1 MREIKK
7 EAIFRLGLCEV
18 NPSDNS
24 LNFFDAALTDEP
36 SNKVSIQPK
45 FIEVLSYL
53 ARQYPKVVTREELID
68 NIWEGNSY
76 VGSKALTNAIWHL
89 RKQLNQG
96 SVQSSDSEQVIETV
110 RKMGYRLL
118 LEPQFSDADLVDE
131 PDLFLQAQ
139 LKISRLTQF
148 NQSLAFAGGLVLAL
162 IAISWGYHLY
172 QDSIRYVPT
181 VKQNLTSAAGSE
193 LYPAVSPD
201 GRWLVYGSRGNNKY
215 ASLYL
220 KDLQNPT
227 ETPKRLTSTKT
238 AEIRAVWS
246 ATGSALYYGSE
257 HRSEDKCYLTQL
269 DLDSNEA
276 RKLGDCYTYSSAI
289 DIAPDG
295 GRLVYIWDGGEGFG
309 SGLYELSLLTQG
321 EEPKRLSCTENC
333 SYRDRDVAFSPDGS
347 WLAVARRFGNI
358 SEDIFILHTQTGEE
372 QRLTYGLEDIRGL
385 SWHQDS
391 ERLIF
396 STENSGVRNGYIV
409 GIDNKQI
416 LPLDVEGMSYP
427 RSIPHSD
434 ELVYSN
440 YMRDYQ
446 VASFALEQS
455 IPTAT
460 FPLLQVEYSYRNPDY
475 SSVTKRIVY
484 VSNETGFN
492 EIWSSDATGQQRRQ
506 HTDLKRRVAYPS
518 WSHDGTKVAFLA
530 PDDKNE
536 GNKIHVLDMN
546 TSNISILATP
556 YLDHNRPSWGWNDD
570 MVLASSKDGITEFY
584 LDNRLPQVISP
595 IDMRLGKMIA
605 EDKLVFTQ
613 LGKNG
618 LWMLSLT
625 NPGELN
631 ELISAN
637 HFGEGY
643 NWVATDKGVYFR
655 KSRSGFQL
663 INFWRFNTGLIT
675 PILKLPSGSIPRSG
689 AMTYISSNNSLLMT
703 LSQNYKRDVIK
714 LQHKLLY

>member
-1 MREIKK
+1 MLDIRK
-7 EAIFRLGLCEV
+7 EALFKLGQCEV

-24 LNFFDAALTDEP
+24 LNFYDTDADNG
-36 SNKVSIQPK
+36 SCQKVSIQPK

-89 RKQLNQG
+89 RKQLNQRT
-96 SVQSSDSEQVIETV
+96 DAEQAIETV

-118 LEPQFSDADLVDE
+118 VEPEFNDADLVDE
-131 PDLFLQAQ
+131 PDLFQQAQ
-139 LKISRLTQF
+139 LKIKHLTRFNRRLT
-148 NQSLAFAGGLVLAL
+148 LAGGLFIGVISVAL
-162 IAISWGYHLY
+162 GYHLY

-181 VKQNLTSAAGSE
+181 TKQNLTTEAGSE

-201 GRWLVYGSRGNNKY
+201 GRWLVYGSRGSNKY

-220 KDLQNPT
+220 KDLQNPA

-238 AEIRAVWS
+238 AELRAVWS
-246 ATGSALYYGSE
+246 PDGSALYYGSE
-257 HRSEDKCYLTQL
+257 HRSEDKCYLTKL
-269 DLDSNEA
+269 NLDSNEA
-276 RKLGDCYTYSSAI
+276 LKLGECYTYSSAI
-289 DIAPDG
+289 DIAPDAS
-295 GRLVYIWDGGEGFG
+295 RLVYIWDGAEGFG
-309 SGLYELSLLTQG
+309 SGLYELSLTIEG
-321 EEPKRLSCTENC
+321 EKPKRLSCTENC
-333 SYRDRDVAFSPDGS
+333 SYRDRDIAFSPNGS

-358 SEDIFILHTQTGEE
+358 SEDIFIRHTETQEE
-372 QRLTYGLEDIRGL
+372 QRLTFGLEDIRGL

-409 GIDNKQI
+409 GIDDKQI
-416 LPLDVEGMSYP
+416 QPLEVEGMSYP
-427 RSIPHSD
+427 RSIPNSD

-440 YMRDYQ
+440 YIRDYH

-475 SSVTKRIVY
+475 SSITQRIVY

-492 EIWSSDATGQQRRQ
+492 EIWSSDTDGSQRRQ

-536 GNKIHVLDMN
+536 GNKIHVLDMK

-556 YLDHNRPSWGWNDD
+556 YLDHNRPSWGWNDE

-584 LDNRLPQVISP
+584 LDNRLPKVISP

-605 EDKLVFTQ
+605 EDKLVFTL

-618 LWMLSLT
+618 LWLLSLAS
-625 NPGELN
+625 PEQPS

-655 KSRSGFQL
+655 TSRSGYQL

-689 AMTYISSNNSLLMT
+689 AMTYMGSNNSLLMT
-703 LSQNYKRDVIK
+703 LSRNYKRDVIK

>member
-1 MREIKK
+1 MMEIRK
-7 EAIFRLGLCEV
+7 EAVFKLGQCEV

-24 LNFFDAALTDEP
+24 LCFFNSGVDGVSSE
-36 SNKVSIQPK
+36 KVSIQPK

-53 ARQYPKVVTREELID
+53 ARQYPEVVTREELID

-89 RKQLNQG
+89 RKHLNQEVG
-96 SVQSSDSEQVIETV
+96 GDNAIETV

-118 LEPQFSDADLVDE
+118 IEPCFNQSDLVDDL
-131 PDLFLQAQ
+131 DLFEQSQ
-139 LKISRLTQF
+139 LKIAQLT
-148 NQSLAFAGGLVLAL
+148 SLNRRIAAVGALAL
-162 IAISWGYHLY
+162 LFMFSAWTYHLY

-181 VKQNLTSAAGSE
+181 LKQSLTTAAGSE
-193 LYPAVSPD
+193 LYPIVSPD
-201 GRWLVYGSRGNNKY
+201 GRWLVYGSRSNNRY
-215 ASLYL
+215 SSLYL
-220 KDLQNPT
+220 KDLTKPT

-246 ATGSALYYGSE
+246 PDGEALYFGSE
-257 HRSEDKCYLTQL
+257 HRSEGKCYLTKL
-269 DLDSNEA
+269 NLDSNEA
-276 RKLGDCYTYSSAI
+276 LKLGECYTYSSAL
-289 DIAPDG
+289 DIAPDSS
-295 GRLVYIWDGGEGFG
+295 RLVYIWDAGEGYG
-309 SGLYELSLLTQG
+309 SGLYELSLT
-321 EEPKRLSCTENC
+321 EEALPKRLSCAEHC
-333 SYRDRDVAFSPDGS
+333 SYRDRDLAFSPDGR
-347 WLAVARRFGNI
+347 WLAIARRFGNI
-358 SEDIFILHTQTGEE
+358 SEDIFILNTKTAEE
-372 QRLTYGLEDIRGL
+372 RRLTFGLEDIRGL
-385 SWHQDS
+385 SWHQDN

-396 STENSGVRNGYIV
+396 STENSGVRNGFIV
-409 GIDNKQI
+409 GINDKHI

-427 RSIPHSD
+427 RSIPNTD

-460 FPLLQVEYSYRNPDY
+460 FPLLQVDYSYRNPDY
-475 SSVTKRIVY
+475 SAITQRIVY

-492 EIWSSDATGQQRRQ
+492 EIWTSDINGENRRQ

-518 WSHDGTKVAFLA
+518 WSHDGTKIAFLA

-536 GNKIHVLDMN
+536 GNKIHVLDLS

-556 YLDHNRPSWGWNDD
+556 YLDHNRPSWGWNDE
-570 MVLASSKDGITEFY
+570 MVLSRSKDGITEFY
-584 LDNRLPQVISP
+584 LDNRLPKVINSMN
-595 IDMRLGKMIA
+595 MRLGKMIS
-605 EDKLVFTQ
+605 EDKLVFTR
-613 LGKNG
+613 LDRAG
-618 LWMLSLT
+618 LWVVALSEPDNVT
-625 NPGELN
+625 EV
-631 ELISAN
+631 ISEH

-643 NWVATDKGVYFR
+643 NWVATDKGIYFR
-655 KSRSGFQL
+655 NTRRGFQL

-689 AMTYISSNNSLLMT
+689 AMTYIANNNSLLMT

-714 LQHKLLY
+714 LQHRLLH

>member
-1 MREIKK
+1 MVEIRK
-7 EAIFRLGLCEV
+7 EAVFKLGRCEV

-24 LNFFDAALTDEP
+24 LNFYDASSD
-36 SNKVSIQPK
+36 SNSIKKVSIQPK

-89 RKQLNQG
+89 RKQLNRDAGGEQG
-96 SVQSSDSEQVIETV
+96 IETV

-118 LEPQFSDADLVDE
+118 LEPEFNDADLVE
-131 PDLFLQAQ
+131 KPDLFQQAQ
-139 LKISRLTQF
+139 STITRLTLV
-148 NQSLAFAGGLVLAL
+148 NRRLLLAASLCLAL
-162 IAISWGYHLY
+162 IAVAWGYHLY

-181 VKQNLTSAAGSE
+181 VKLNLTTAAGSE

-201 GRWLVYGSRGNNKY
+201 GRWLVYGSRGSNRY

-227 ETPKRLTSTKT
+227 ESPKRLTSTKS

-246 ATGSALYYGSE
+246 PDGSALYYGSE
-257 HRSEDKCYLTQL
+257 HRSEDKCYLTKL
-269 DLDSNEA
+269 NLDSNEA
-276 RKLGDCYTYSSAI
+276 LKLGECYTYSSAI
-289 DIAPDG
+289 DVAPDAS
-295 GRLVYIWDGGEGFG
+295 RLVYIWDAGEGFG
-309 SGLYELSLLTQG
+309 SGLYELALNRDDSI
-321 EEPKRLSCTENC
+321 PKRLSCKENC
-333 SYRDRDVAFSPDGS
+333 SYRDRDAAFSPDGS

-358 SEDIFILHTQTGEE
+358 SEDIFLLHTETGEE
-372 QRLTYGLEDIRGL
+372 QRLTFGLEDIRGL

-396 STENSGVRNGYIV
+396 STENSGVRHGYIV
-409 GIDNKQI
+409 GIDDKLIQS
-416 LPLDVEGMSYP
+416 LEVEGMSYP
-427 RSIPHSD
+427 RSIPESD
-434 ELVYSN
+434 EVVYSN

-475 SSVTKRIVY
+475 SAVTQRIVY

-492 EIWSSDATGQQRRQ
+492 EIWSSDADGNQRRQ

-536 GNKIHVLDMN
+536 GNKIHVLDMK

-556 YLDHNRPSWGWNDD
+556 YLDHNRPSWGWNDE

-584 LDNRLPQVISP
+584 LDNRLPKVISP

-605 EDKLVFTQ
+605 DDKLVFTQ
-613 LGKNG
+613 LGKSG
-618 LWMLSLT
+618 LWMLSLAK
-625 NPGELN
+625 PGQPS
-631 ELISAN
+631 ELISGN
-637 HFGEGY
+637 NFGEGY
-643 NWVATDKGVYFR
+643 NWVATDKGIYFR
-655 KSRSGFQL
+655 NSRSGFQL

-689 AMTYISSNNSLLMT
+689 AMTYVANRNSLLMT
-703 LSQNYKRDVIK
+703 LSQNYKRDVIR

>member
-1 MREIKK
+1 MLEIRK
-7 EAIFRLGLCEV
+7 EAPFKLGQCEV
-18 NPSDNS
+18 SPSDNS
-24 LNFFDAALTDEP
+24 LNFSDATSNTEP

-68 NIWEGNSY
+68 TIWEGNRY

-89 RKQLNQG
+89 RKHLNQG
-96 SVQSSDSEQVIETV
+96 ASGEQVIETV

-118 LEPQFSDADLVDE
+118 LEPEFNDADLVDE
-131 PDLFLQAQ
+131 PDLLQQAQ
-139 LKISRLTQF
+139 QKIKQLTRLNRTF
-148 NQSLAFAGGLVLAL
+148 TLAGGLFVCVITVAL
-162 IAISWGYHLY
+162 GYHLY

-181 VKQNLTSAAGSE
+181 TKQNLTTAAGSE

-201 GRWLVYGSRGNNKY
+201 GRWLVYGSRGSNRY

-220 KDLQNPT
+220 KDLQNPA

-238 AEIRAVWS
+238 AEIRAIWS
-246 ATGSALYYGSE
+246 PDGSALYYGSE
-257 HRSEDKCYLTQL
+257 HRSENKCYLTKL
-269 DLDSNEA
+269 NLDSNEA
-276 RKLGDCYTYSSAI
+276 LKLGECYTYSSAI
-289 DIAPDG
+289 DIAPDAS
-295 GRLVYIWDGGEGFG
+295 RLVYIWDASEGFG
-309 SGLYELSLLTQG
+309 SGLYELSLANEG
-321 EEPKRLSCTENC
+321 EGPKRLSCTENC
-333 SYRDRDVAFSPDGS
+333 SYRDRDIAFSPDGN

-372 QRLTYGLEDIRGL
+372 QRLTFGLEDIRGL

-409 GIDNKQI
+409 GIDDKQI
-416 LPLDVEGMSYP
+416 LPLEVEGMSYP
-427 RSIPHSD
+427 RSIPNSD

-475 SSVTKRIVY
+475 SSVTQRIVY

-492 EIWSSDATGQQRRQ
+492 EIWSSDADGNQRRQ

-536 GNKIHVLDMN
+536 GNKIHVLDMR

-584 LDNRLPQVISP
+584 LDNRLPKVISP

-613 LGKNG
+613 LGKRG
-618 LWMLSLT
+618 LWMLSLS
-625 NPGELN
+625 NPGQPS

-637 HFGEGY
+637 YFGEGY
-643 NWVATDKGVYFR
+643 NWVAADKGIYFR
-655 KSRSGFQL
+655 TSRSGFQL

-689 AMTYISSNNSLLMT
+689 AMSYVASRNSLLMT

>member
-1 MREIKK
+1 MIEIRK
-7 EAIFRLGLCEV
+7 EALFKLGQCEV

-24 LNFFDAALTDEP
+24 LNFYDANPD
-36 SNKVSIQPK
+36 SSIRKVSIQPK

-96 SVQSSDSEQVIETV
+96 AGGEQVIETV

-118 LEPQFSDADLVDE
+118 LEPQFNDADLVDE
-131 PDLFLQAQ
+131 PDLFQLAQ
-139 LKISRLTQF
+139 FKITRLT
-148 NQSLAFAGGLVLAL
+148 LVNRRLAL
-162 IAISWGYHLY
+162 AATLCLTLMAVAWAYHLY

-181 VKQNLTSAAGSE
+181 VKLNLTTAAGSE
-193 LYPAVSPD
+193 LYPAISPD
-201 GRWLVYGSRGNNKY
+201 GRWLVYGSRGSNRY

-220 KDLQNPT
+220 KDLQNPA
-227 ETPKRLTSTKT
+227 ETPKRLTSTKS

-246 ATGSALYYGSE
+246 PDGSALYYGSE
-257 HRSEDKCYLTQL
+257 YRSEDKCYLTKL
-269 DLDSNEA
+269 NLDSNEA
-276 RKLGDCYTYSSAI
+276 LKLGECYTYSSAI

-295 GRLVYIWDGGEGFG
+295 SRLVYIWDADEGFG
-309 SGLYELSLLTQG
+309 SGLYELTLNRDEQP
-321 EEPKRLSCTENC
+321 PKRLSCTEDC
-333 SYRDRDVAFSPDGS
+333 SYRDRDAAFSPDGS

-358 SEDIFILHTQTGEE
+358 SEDIFLLHTETGEE
-372 QRLTYGLEDIRGL
+372 QRLTFGLEDIRGL

-409 GIDNKQI
+409 GIDDKQI
-416 LPLDVEGMSYP
+416 QSLDVEGMSYP
-427 RSIPHSD
+427 RSIPDSD
-434 ELVYSN
+434 DVVYSN

-475 SSVTKRIVY
+475 SSVTQRIVY

-492 EIWSSDATGQQRRQ
+492 EIWSSDADGNQRRQ

-536 GNKIHVLDMN
+536 GNKIHVLDMQ

-556 YLDHNRPSWGWNDD
+556 YLDHNRPSWGWNDE

-584 LDNRLPQVISP
+584 LDNRLPKVISP

-605 EDKLVFTQ
+605 DDKLVFTQ
-613 LGKNG
+613 LGKSG

-625 NPGELN
+625 KPSQVS
-631 ELISAN
+631 ELIGGN

-643 NWVATDKGVYFR
+643 NWVATDKGIYFR
-655 KSRSGFQL
+655 NSRSGFQL

-689 AMTYISSNNSLLMT
+689 AMTYVENRNSLLMT
-703 LSQNYKRDVIK
+703 LSQNYKRDVIR

>member
-1 MREIKK
+1 MIEIRK
-7 EAIFRLGLCEV
+7 EAIFKLGQCEV

-24 LNFFDAALTDEP
+24 LNFYDVSSASDSLR
-36 SNKVSIQPK
+36 KVSIQPK

-68 NIWEGNSY
+68 TIWDGNSY

-89 RKQLNQG
+89 RKQLNQSEAG
-96 SVQSSDSEQVIETV
+96 EQVIETV

-118 LEPQFSDADLVDE
+118 LEPHFNDDDLVDA
-131 PDLFLQAQ
+131 PDLFHQAQ
-139 LKISRLTQF
+139 DRIKRLTQM
-148 NQSLAFAGGLVLAL
+148 NRRLGLVAGICLAAI
-162 IAISWGYHLY
+162 IAAWSYHLH
-172 QDSIRYVPT
+172 QDSIRYVAT
-181 VKQNLTSAAGSE
+181 KKQNLTTAAGSE

-201 GRWLVYGSRGNNKY
+201 GRWLVYGSRGSNRY

-227 ETPKRLTSTKT
+227 ESPKRLTSTKS

-246 ATGSALYYGSE
+246 PDGSALYYGSE

-269 DLDSNEA
+269 NLDSNEA
-276 RKLGDCYTYSSAI
+276 LKLGQCYTYSSAI
-289 DIAPDG
+289 DVAPDG
-295 GRLVYIWDGGEGFG
+295 SRLVYIWDAGEGFG
-309 SGLYELSLLTQG
+309 SGLYELALNRDDSI
-321 EEPKRLSCTENC
+321 PKRLSCKENC
-333 SYRDRDVAFSPDGS
+333 SYRDRDAAFSPDGS

-358 SEDIFILHTQTGEE
+358 SEDIFLLQTETGEE
-372 QRLTYGLEDIRGL
+372 RRLTFGLEDIRGL

-416 LPLDVEGMSYP
+416 LSLEVEGMSYP
-427 RSIPHSD
+427 RSIPNSD
-434 ELVYSN
+434 EVVYSN

-475 SSVTKRIVY
+475 SPVTQRIVY

-492 EIWSSDATGQQRRQ
+492 EIWSSDADGNQRRQ

-536 GNKIHVLDMN
+536 GNKIHVLDIK

-556 YLDHNRPSWGWNDD
+556 YLDHNRPSWGWNDE

-584 LDNRLPQVISP
+584 LDNRLPKVVSP

-605 EDKLVFTQ
+605 AGKLVFTQ
-613 LGKNG
+613 LERRG
-618 LWMLSLT
+618 LWLLDL
-625 NPGELN
+625 NQPGKPN
-631 ELISAN
+631 ELISASQ
-637 HFGEGY
+637 FGEGY

-655 KSRSGFQL
+655 NSRSGFQL

-689 AMTYISSNNSLLMT
+689 AMTYVANRNSLLMT
-703 LSQNYKRDVIK
+703 LSQNYKRDVIR

>member
-1 MREIKK
+1 MVEIRKD
-7 EAIFRLGLCEV
+7 ALFRLGRCEV

-24 LNFFDAALTDEP
+24 LSFYDTESMAGSKER
-36 SNKVSIQPK
+36 VSIQPK

-53 ARQYPKVVTREELID
+53 ARQFPKVVTREELID

-89 RKQLNQG
+89 RKHLNQG
-96 SVQSSDSEQVIETV
+96 ASGEQVIETV

-118 LEPQFSDADLVDE
+118 VEPEFNDADLVDE
-131 PDLFLQAQ
+131 PDLLQQAQ
-139 LKISRLTQF
+139 ARIKR
-148 NQSLAFAGGLVLAL
+148 LVLVNRRIVFATSFCL
-162 IAISWGYHLY
+162 TLFVAVLGHHLY

-181 VKQNLTSAAGSE
+181 IKQNLTTAAGSE

-201 GRWLVYGSRGNNKY
+201 GRWLVYGSRGSNKY

-220 KDLQNPT
+220 KDLQNPA
-227 ETPKRLTSTKT
+227 ETPKRLTSTTT

-246 ATGSALYYGSE
+246 PDGSALYYGSE
-257 HRSEDKCYLTQL
+257 HRSEDKCYLTKL
-269 DLDSNEA
+269 NLDSNEA
-276 RKLGDCYTYSSAI
+276 LKLGNCYTYSSAI
-289 DIAPDG
+289 DIAPDAS
-295 GRLVYIWDGGEGFG
+295 RLVYIWDGGEGFG
-309 SGLYELSLLTQG
+309 SGLYELSLTA
-321 EEPKRLSCTENC
+321 EKEKPKRLSCIENC
-333 SYRDRDVAFSPDGS
+333 SYRDRDIAFSPDGS

-358 SEDIFILHTQTGEE
+358 SEDIFILHTQTLEE
-372 QRLTYGLEDIRGL
+372 QRLTFGLEDIRGL

-409 GIDNKQI
+409 GIDDKQI
-416 LPLDVEGMSYP
+416 LPLEVEGMSYP
-427 RSIPHSD
+427 RSIPNSE

-475 SSVTKRIVY
+475 SPVTERIVY

-492 EIWSSDATGQQRRQ
+492 EIWSSDADGNQRRQ

-536 GNKIHVLDMN
+536 GNKIHVLDMK
-546 TSNISILATP
+546 TANISILATP
-556 YLDHNRPSWGWNDD
+556 YLDHNRPSWGWNDE

-584 LDNRLPQVISP
+584 LDNRLPKVITP

-605 EDKLVFTQ
+605 KDKLVFTQ
-613 LGKNG
+613 LGKRG
-618 LWMLSLT
+618 LWMLSLS
-625 NPGELN
+625 NPSQPR
-631 ELISAN
+631 ELISAS

-643 NWVATDKGVYFR
+643 NWVAADKGIYFR
-655 KSRSGFQL
+655 NSRSGFQL

-689 AMTYISSNNSLLMT
+689 AMTYVASRNSLLMT

-714 LQHKLLY
+714 LQHKLLL

>member
-1 MREIKK
+1 MVEIRK
-7 EAIFRLGLCEV
+7 EAPFKLGQCEV

-24 LNFFDAALTDEP
+24 LNFFDAASIVATSE
-36 SNKVSIQPK
+36 KVSIQPK

-89 RKQLNQG
+89 RKHLNQG
-96 SVQSSDSEQVIETV
+96 VGGEQVIETV

-118 LEPQFSDADLVDE
+118 LEPEFNDADLVDE
-131 PDLFLQAQ
+131 PDLFQQAQ
-139 LKISRLTQF
+139 QKIKHLTRLNRRLT
-148 NQSLAFAGGLVLAL
+148 LAGGLFVCVVTVAL
-162 IAISWGYHLY
+162 GYHLY

-181 VKQNLTSAAGSE
+181 TKQNLTTAAGSE

-201 GRWLVYGSRGNNKY
+201 GRWLVYGSRGSNKY

-220 KDLQNPT
+220 KDLQNPA

-246 ATGSALYYGSE
+246 PDGSALYYGSE
-257 HRSEDKCYLTQL
+257 HRSEDKCYLTKL
-269 DLDSNEA
+269 NLDSNEA
-276 RKLGDCYTYSSAI
+276 LKLGECYTYSSAI
-289 DIAPDG
+289 DIAPDAS
-295 GRLVYIWDGGEGFG
+295 RLVYIWDSGEGVG
-309 SGLYELSLLTQG
+309 SGLYQLSLTAEG
-321 EEPKRLSCTENC
+321 EEPKRLSCIENC
-333 SYRDRDVAFSPDGS
+333 SYRDRDIAFSPDGS

-372 QRLTYGLEDIRGL
+372 QRLTFGLEDIRGL

-396 STENSGVRNGYIV
+396 STENSGIRNGYIV
-409 GIDNKQI
+409 GIDDKHI
-416 LPLDVEGMSYP
+416 LSLEVEGMSYP
-427 RSIPHSD
+427 RSIPNSD

-446 VASFALEQS
+446 VGSFALEQS

-475 SSVTKRIVY
+475 SSVTERIVY

-492 EIWSSDATGQQRRQ
+492 EIWSSDADGNQRRQ

-536 GNKIHVLDMN
+536 GNKIHVLDMR

-556 YLDHNRPSWGWNDD
+556 YLDHNRPSWGWNDE

-584 LDNRLPQVISP
+584 LDNRLPKVISP
-595 IDMRLGKMIA
+595 IDMRLGKIIA

-613 LGKNG
+613 LGKRG
-618 LWMLSLT
+618 LWMLSLS
-625 NPGELN
+625 NPSQPS

-643 NWVATDKGVYFR
+643 NWVATDKGIYFR
-655 KSRSGFQL
+655 TSRSGFQL

-689 AMTYISSNNSLLMT
+689 AMTYVTNRNSLLMT